1 MEKWE
6 QINIWKTDTNPQLR
20 SSVLSNPWEQVDN
33 FKTLF
38 SPVNSRIGKLRI
50 YVKLKHVEQ
59 ELFVVYKS
67 QIVKSLSQHIKKKR
81 ENNSSNLLSC

>member
-1 MEKWE
+1 MSKSSK
-6 QINIWKTDTNPQLR
+6 QNIWR
-20 SSVLSNPWEQVDN
+20 SEKRSTFEKQTRTPDSGSVLSNPWKQVDN

-59 ELFVVYKS
+59 ELFLEDR
-67 QIVKSLSQHIKKKR
+67 SLQVPDS
-81 ENNSSNLLSC
+81 